1 LMILW
6 VAVRVLRT
14 PPTLGITFATLA
26 AVPFA
31 LSIEFSAGNLLSI
44 FYPKKLEFQMMGR
57 QRTAQ
62 ISGLLSIV
70 VHAVV
75 IGIAGLVFLVSR
87 RYGVQLAV
95 PLFLVLD
102 AGALALYWFLLTKSE
117 ELLLGRRESVF
128 EVLCRE

>member
-1 LMILW
+1 LW

-14 PPTLGITFATLA
+14 PPSWWITAATLA

-62 ISGLLSIV
+62 ISGLLSLV
-70 VHAVV
+70 VHALV
-75 IGIAGLVFLVSR
+75 IAVAGGVFLGAR
-87 RYGVQLAV
+87 RYGTQLAI
-95 PLFLVLD
+95 PIFLILD
-102 AGALALYWFLLTKSE
+102 LGGLALYWFLLAKAET
-117 ELLLGRRESVF
+117 LALGRRENMF
-128 EVLCRE
+128 EALCRE